1 MKTKIKTEIVDHPYY
16 ERAMA
21 IKKAFRGTKKNYT
34 IEYIINFM
42 EEWEAVVKKLKGERT

>member
-16 ERAMA
+16 KRAVA
-21 IKKAFRGTKKNYT
+21 IKKALRGNHYT

-42 EEWEAVVKKLKGERT
+42 EEWEAVIKKLKGERT